1 MTGILMTGDSHLLNP
16 PNGNLGVHLTQDNE
30 KSTGNFDSRE
40 FTLERLIRGHEKV
53 MTGYF
58 DDR

>member
-1 MTGILMTGDSHLLNP
+1 MTGDSHLLNP
-16 PNGNLGVHLTQDNE
+16 PNGNLGVQLTQDNE
-30 KSTGNFDSRE
+30 KSTGNFDGRE

-53 MTGYF
+53 MTGDF